1 MVGSITH
8 LLRKDTMV
16 SSVEYHSLIS
26 LLILWLLLLNITLI
40 SSLTFL
46 FLACY
51 LFNSLFGVITDLSI

>member
-1 MVGSITH
+1 
-8 LLRKDTMV
+8 MV